1 MEGRKE
7 EAEGKGMNHT
17 LKENIILIGGLFIA
31 AFAAWMMVL
40 LQSVEDALFSAHFVS
55 LGMIFMLWFAIRKVE
70 QKGDE
75 RERAGLRRGWKAE
88 DFDELEERVRKLEE
102 EK

>member
-1 MEGRKE
+1 
-7 EAEGKGMNHT
+7 MNHT
-17 LKENIILIGGLFIA
+17 LKESIILFGGLLLA

-40 LQSVEDALFSAHFVS
+40 LQSVEDALFTAHFMPWA
-55 LGMIFMLWFAIRKVE
+55 MIVLLWLAVRKIE
-70 QKGDE
+70 QKEDE
-75 RERAGLRRGWKAE
+75 RERAGLRGKWKAE

>member
-1 MEGRKE
+1 
-7 EAEGKGMNHT
+7 MNHT

-40 LQSVEDALFSAHFVS
+40 LQSVEDALFTAHFMPWA
-55 LGMIFMLWFAIRKVE
+55 MIVLLWLAVRKTD
-70 QKGDE
+70 QKEDE
-75 RERAGLRRGWKAE
+75 RKRAGLRGKWKAE
-88 DFDELEERVRKLEE
+88 DFDELEERIRKLEE

>member
-1 MEGRKE
+1 MEGREE

-40 LQSVEDALFSAHFVS
+40 MQSVEDALFTAHF
-55 LGMIFMLWFAIRKVE
+55 MP
-70 QKGDE
+70 
-75 RERAGLRRGWKAE
+75 
-88 DFDELEERVRKLEE
+88 
-102 EK
+102 